1 MKKLFLVFAV
11 LSLFSC
17 EPYATLDPYEHEDP
31 QGEVHIWVDDDGNR
45 HRTYKSDKISSHM
58 INGVLIEYIKL
69 SKDSVGI
76 DSLIEA
82 D

>member
-17 EPYATLDPYEHEDP
+17 ELPPSTEKP
-31 QGEVHIWVDDDGNR
+31 QGLVHIWFDDDGRR
-45 HRTYKSDKISSHM
+45 HRTYTSNTVFTHTID
-58 INGVLIEYIKL
+58 GVLVKYVKMP
-69 SKDSVGI
+69 SDSLGLNVDL
-76 DSLIEA
+76 DSLIEV